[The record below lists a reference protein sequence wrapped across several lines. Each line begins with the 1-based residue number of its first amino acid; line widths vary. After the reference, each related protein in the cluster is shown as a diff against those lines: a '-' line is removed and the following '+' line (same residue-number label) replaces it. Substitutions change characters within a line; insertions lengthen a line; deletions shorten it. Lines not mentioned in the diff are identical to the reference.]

1 MAGDYLDNSWIESG
15 VLKRKANYSPIICF
29 ETVDPKRIYQLKQ
42 FVLSDPDFDHIENVF
57 LYDPWDGLGNL
68 KLGDEGPYFKPYK
81 KPIPNPSVLT
91 SRMQPEGSVEIQ
103 TLKAVL
109 KEMDSFLKTARTV
122 LVLQNVS
129 EVKEYDT
136 GFQAALRS
144 WAINPQIMAKG
155 SCVIIITQDAALL
168 MDEYTR
174 EFAVIIQVDPSSRHE
189 REELIKSTAVDL
201 DIPIRRGELEAATV
215 TLSGLNLHQ
224 IESIL
229 LESYQR
235 VKTFEPDI
243 MKELKSEMVK
253 RSKILE
259 VGDPQFNFQDIGG
272 YHAIKQFIVK
282 YIINVLKRPERARH
296 FDLGLPKGLLFF
308 GPPGTGKSLFASALA
323 SEIQLPFIN
332 LVTENIYSKWLG
344 ESGQNMKNAINLAEK
359 MSPAIVFVD
368 EIDRFGKRT
377 GSSAGSAEEETQRV
391 FSQFLEWLG
400 KPDRTA
406 IIVGTTNVPEHL
418 DDAFL
423 RAGRFDYK
431 IPFLYP
437 GPQARLEVLLVH
449 LGFSKGGAKKK
460 VPLEIDDSQIRE
472 VLWREIVPLTHNFSC
487 AELEELVTRA
497 KRIAFDSDKSVIS
510 DKELIEATKTFRIDS
525 SYRQK
530 VVRAC
535 MMQARKFTDD
545 QTFLDAIEKENK
557 IEDNCKRSMQ
567 ISASCGQNI

>member
-1 MAGDYLDNSWIESG
+1 MAHDYLDDSWIKLG
-15 VLKRKANYSPIICF
+15 VLKRQANYSPIICF
-29 ETVDPKRIYQLKQ
+29 ETVDPKRIYQLKR
-42 FVLSDPDFDHIENVF
+42 FVLSDPEFDHIEHVF
-57 LYDPWDGLGNL
+57 LYDPWDGLGTL
-68 KLGDEGPYFKPYK
+68 RPGPEGPQFEPYK
-81 KPIPNPSVLT
+81 KRIPSSSPLS
-91 SRMQPEGSVEIQ
+91 SRMRPEGSVELHA
-103 TLKAVL
+103 LKAVL
-109 KEMDSFLKTARTV
+109 KEVDSHLKTSRTV
-122 LVLQNVS
+122 FIMQNIS

-155 SCVIIITQDAALL
+155 SCVMILTQDAALL
-168 MDEYTR
+168 MDEFTK
-174 EFAVIIQVDPSSRHE
+174 EFTIVVSVDPSSWEE
-189 REELIKSTAVDL
+189 RARLIEATASAL
-201 DIPIRRGELEAATV
+201 DVPMDHTKLESATV

-224 IESIL
+224 VESIL

-235 VKTFEPDI
+235 SKNFDPDI

-259 VGDPQFNFQDIGG
+259 VEDPQYNFQDIGG
-272 YHAIKQFIVK
+272 YHAIKTFISK
-282 YIINVLKRPERARH
+282 YIINVLQRPEKARH

-308 GPPGTGKSLFASALA
+308 GPPGTGKSLFAHALA

-344 ESGQNMKNAINLAEK
+344 ESGQNMKNAITLAEK

-368 EIDRFGKRT
+368 EIDRFGRRT
-377 GSSAGSAEEETQRV
+377 GTAAGSAEEETQRV

-437 GPQARLEVLLVH
+437 GPQARLEILLVH
-449 LGFSKGGAKKK
+449 LGLSKGTTRRR
-460 VPLEIDDSQIRE
+460 VPLEMGDEEVRE
-472 VLWREIVPLTHNFSC
+472 MLWRDIVPLTQNFSC

-497 KRIAFDSDKSVIS
+497 KRIAFDRDKDALGSQ
-510 DKELIEATKTFRIDS
+510 ELLEATRTFRIDS
-525 SYRQK
+525 AYRK
-530 VVRAC
+530 RVVETC
-535 MMQARKFTDD
+535 MMQARKYTDD
-545 QTFLDAIEKENK
+545 QTFLDAIEEENK
-557 IEDNCKRSMQ
+557 IDDNVEK
-567 ISASCGQNI
+567 NL

>member
-1 MAGDYLDNSWIESG
+1 MAKDYLDDCWIKQG
-15 VLKRKANYSPIICF
+15 VLKRKANYSPIVCF
-29 ETVDPKRIYQLKQ
+29 ETVDPKRIYQLKR
-42 FVLSDPDFDHIENVF
+42 FVLSDPEFAHIEHVF
-57 LYDPWDGLGNL
+57 LYDPWDGLGTL
-68 KLGDEGPYFKPYK
+68 KPGQEGPVFQPYK
-81 KPIPNPSVLT
+81 KRVPSSTPLA
-91 SRMQPEGSVEIQ
+91 SRTRPEASVELHA
-103 TLKAVL
+103 LKAVL
-109 KEMDSFLKTARTV
+109 KEVDSYLKASTTV
-122 LVLQNVS
+122 FIMQNIS

-155 SCVIIITQDAALL
+155 SSVMILTQDAGLL
-168 MDEYTR
+168 MDEFTR
-174 EFAVIIQVDPSSRHE
+174 EFTVVVSVDPSSWEE
-189 REELIKSTAVDL
+189 RARLIEATASAL
-201 DIPIRRGELEAATV
+201 DVPIDHTKLETATV

-224 IESIL
+224 VESIL

-235 VKTFEPDI
+235 SKSFDPDI

-259 VGDPQFNFQDIGG
+259 VEDPQYNFQDIGG
-272 YHAIKQFIVK
+272 YHAIKTFISK
-282 YIINVLKRPERARH
+282 YIINVLQRPEKARY

-308 GPPGTGKSLFASALA
+308 GPPGTGKSLFAHALA
-323 SEIQLPFIN
+323 SEVQLPFIN

-377 GSSAGSAEEETQRV
+377 GTAAGSAEEETQRV

-400 KPDRTA
+400 KPDRSA

-437 GPQARLEVLLVH
+437 GPQARLEILLVH
-449 LGFSKGGAKKK
+449 LGLSKGTTRKR
-460 VPLEIDDSQIRE
+460 VPLEMGDDEVRE
-472 VLWREIVPLTHNFSC
+472 MLWRDIMPLTQNFSC

-497 KRIAFDSDKSVIS
+497 KRIAFDRDKDALGSQ
-510 DKELIEATKTFRIDS
+510 ELFEATRTFRIDS
-525 SYRQK
+525 GYRK
-530 VVRAC
+530 RVVETC

-545 QTFLDAIEKENK
+545 QTFLDAIEEENK
-557 IEDNCKRSMQ
+557 IDE
-567 ISASCGQNI
+567 NIEKNL

>member
-1 MAGDYLDNSWIESG
+1 
-15 VLKRKANYSPIICF
+15 
-29 ETVDPKRIYQLKQ
+29 
-42 FVLSDPDFDHIENVF
+42 
-57 LYDPWDGLGNL
+57 
-68 KLGDEGPYFKPYK
+68 
-81 KPIPNPSVLT
+81 
-91 SRMQPEGSVEIQ
+91 MQNI
-103 TLKAVL
+103 
-109 KEMDSFLKTARTV
+109 
-122 LVLQNVS
+122 S

-155 SCVIIITQDAALL
+155 SCVMILTQDAALL
-168 MDEYTR
+168 MDEFTK
-174 EFAVIIQVDPSSRHE
+174 EFTIVVSVDPSSWEE
-189 REELIKSTAVDL
+189 RARLIEATASAL
-201 DIPIRRGELEAATV
+201 DVPMDHTKLESATV

-224 IESIL
+224 VESIL

-235 VKTFEPDI
+235 SKNFDPDI

-259 VGDPQFNFQDIGG
+259 VEDPQYNFQDIGG
-272 YHAIKQFIVK
+272 YHAIKTFISK
-282 YIINVLKRPERARH
+282 YIINVLQRPEKARH

-308 GPPGTGKSLFASALA
+308 GPPGTGKSLFAHALA
-323 SEIQLPFIN
+323 SEVQLPFIN

-344 ESGQNMKNAINLAEK
+344 ESGQNMKNAITLAEK

-368 EIDRFGKRT
+368 EIDRFGRRT
-377 GSSAGSAEEETQRV
+377 GTAAGSAEEETQRV

-437 GPQARLEVLLVH
+437 GPQARLEILLVH
-449 LGFSKGGAKKK
+449 LGLSKGTTRRR
-460 VPLEIDDSQIRE
+460 VPLEMGDEEVRE
-472 VLWREIVPLTHNFSC
+472 MLWRDIVPLTQNFSC

-497 KRIAFDSDKSVIS
+497 KRIAFDRDKDALGSQ
-510 DKELIEATKTFRIDS
+510 ELLEATRTFRIDS
-525 SYRQK
+525 AYRK
-530 VVRAC
+530 RVVETC
-535 MMQARKFTDD
+535 MMQARKYTDD
-545 QTFLDAIEKENK
+545 QTFLDAIEEENK
-557 IEDNCKRSMQ
+557 IDDNVEK
-567 ISASCGQNI
+567 NL

>member
-1 MAGDYLDNSWIESG
+1 VAHDYLDDSWIKLG
-15 VLKRKANYSPIICF
+15 VLKRQANYSPIICF
-29 ETVDPKRIYQLKQ
+29 ETVDPKRIYQLKR
-42 FVLSDPDFDHIENVF
+42 FVLSDPEFDHIEHVF
-57 LYDPWDGLGNL
+57 LYDPWDGLGTL
-68 KLGDEGPYFKPYK
+68 RPGPEGPQFEPYK
-81 KPIPNPSVLT
+81 KRIPSSSPLS
-91 SRMQPEGSVEIQ
+91 SRMRPEGSVELHA
-103 TLKAVL
+103 LKAVL
-109 KEMDSFLKTARTV
+109 KEVDSHLKTSRTV
-122 LVLQNVS
+122 FIMQNIS

-155 SCVIIITQDAALL
+155 SCVMILTQDAALL
-168 MDEYTR
+168 MDEFTK
-174 EFAVIIQVDPSSRHE
+174 EFTIVVSVDPSSWEE
-189 REELIKSTAVDL
+189 RARLIEATASAL
-201 DIPIRRGELEAATV
+201 DVPMDHTKLESATV

-224 IESIL
+224 VESIL

-235 VKTFEPDI
+235 SKNFDPDI

-259 VGDPQFNFQDIGG
+259 VEDPQYNFQDIGG
-272 YHAIKQFIVK
+272 YHAIKTFISK
-282 YIINVLKRPERARH
+282 YIINVLQRPEKARH

-308 GPPGTGKSLFASALA
+308 GPPGTGKSLFAHALA
-323 SEIQLPFIN
+323 SEVQLPFIN

-344 ESGQNMKNAINLAEK
+344 ESGQNMKNAITLAEK

-368 EIDRFGKRT
+368 EIDRFGRRT
-377 GSSAGSAEEETQRV
+377 GTAAGSAEEETQRV

-437 GPQARLEVLLVH
+437 GPQARLEILLVH
-449 LGFSKGGAKKK
+449 LGLSKGTTRRR
-460 VPLEIDDSQIRE
+460 VPLEMGDEEVRE
-472 VLWREIVPLTHNFSC
+472 MLWRDIVPLTQNFSC

-497 KRIAFDSDKSVIS
+497 KRIAFDRDKDALGSQ
-510 DKELIEATKTFRIDS
+510 ELLEATRTFRIDS
-525 SYRQK
+525 AYRK
-530 VVRAC
+530 RVVETC
-535 MMQARKFTDD
+535 MMQARKYTDD
-545 QTFLDAIEKENK
+545 QTFLDAIEEENK
-557 IEDNCKRSMQ
+557 IDDNVEK
-567 ISASCGQNI
+567 NL

>member
-1 MAGDYLDNSWIESG
+1 MPKDYLDDSWIRSG

-29 ETVDPKRIYQLKQ
+29 ETVDPKRIYQLKH
-42 FVLSDPDFDHIENVF
+42 FVLSDPEFQHVENVF
-57 LYDPWDGLGNL
+57 LYDPWDGLGVL
-68 KLGDEGPYFKPYK
+68 KKGPEGPRFEPYK
-81 KPIPNPSVLT
+81 KRIPSQTPLS
-91 SRMQPEGSVEIQ
+91 SRMRPESAVEIQ
-103 TLKAVL
+103 ALKAVL
-109 KEMDSFLKTARTV
+109 KEVDSHLKTSRS
-122 LVLQNVS
+122 LFILQNLA

-136 GFQAALRS
+136 GFQAALRA
-144 WAINPQIMAKG
+144 WAIDPQITAKG
-155 SCVIIITQDAALL
+155 SCVMILTQDATRL
-168 MDEYTR
+168 MDEFTR
-174 EFAVIIQVDPSSRHE
+174 EFTVIISVDPSSRLE
-189 REELIKSTAVDL
+189 RAKLVEATASALDVPMNDL
-201 DIPIRRGELEAATV
+201 KLEAATV

-224 IESIL
+224 VESIL

-235 VKTFEPDI
+235 SKDFEPDI

-259 VGDPQFNFQDIGG
+259 VGDPQYSFQDIGG
-272 YHAIKQFIVK
+272 YHAIKEFISK

-308 GPPGTGKSLFASALA
+308 GPPGTGKSLFANALA
-323 SEIQLPFIN
+323 SEVQLPFIN

-377 GSSAGSAEEETQRV
+377 GSAAGSAEEETQRV

-437 GPQARLEVLLVH
+437 GPQARLEILLVH
-449 LGFSKGGAKKK
+449 LGFSQASNRKK
-460 VPLEIDDSQIRE
+460 VPLDIEDDEVREILRRD
-472 VLWREIVPLTHNFSC
+472 IVPLTHNFSC
-487 AELEELVTRA
+487 AELEELITRA
-497 KRIAFDSDKSVIS
+497 KRIAFDKNKNSIGSED
-510 DKELIEATKTFRIDS
+510 LLEATRTFRIDS
-525 SYRQK
+525 SHRK
-530 VVRAC
+530 RVVDTC
-535 MMQARKFTDD
+535 MLQARKFTDD
-545 QTFLDAIEKENK
+545 QTFLDAIEEENK
-557 IEDNCKRSMQ
+557 IDDNYEQSF
-567 ISASCGQNI
+567 

>member
-1 MAGDYLDNSWIESG
+1 LRRNTVAKDYLDDCWIKQG
-15 VLKRKANYSPIICF
+15 VLKRKANYSPIVCF
-29 ETVDPKRIYQLKQ
+29 ETVDPKRIYQLKR
-42 FVLSDPDFDHIENVF
+42 FVLSDPEFAHIEHVF
-57 LYDPWDGLGNL
+57 LYDPWDGLGTL
-68 KLGDEGPYFKPYK
+68 KPGQEGPVFQPYK
-81 KPIPNPSVLT
+81 KRVPSSTPLA
-91 SRMQPEGSVEIQ
+91 SRTRPEASVELHA
-103 TLKAVL
+103 LKAVL
-109 KEMDSFLKTARTV
+109 KEVDSYLKASTTV
-122 LVLQNVS
+122 FIMQNIS

-155 SCVIIITQDAALL
+155 SSVMILTQDAGLL
-168 MDEYTR
+168 MDEFTR
-174 EFAVIIQVDPSSRHE
+174 EFTVVVSVDPSSWEE
-189 REELIKSTAVDL
+189 RARLIEASAL
-201 DIPIRRGELEAATV
+201 DVPIDHTKLETATV

-224 IESIL
+224 VESIL

-235 VKTFEPDI
+235 SKSFDPDI

-259 VGDPQFNFQDIGG
+259 VEDPQYNFQDIGG
-272 YHAIKQFIVK
+272 YHAIKTFISK
-282 YIINVLKRPERARH
+282 YIINVLQRPEKARY

-308 GPPGTGKSLFASALA
+308 GPPGTGKSLFAHALA
-323 SEIQLPFIN
+323 SEVQLPFIN

-377 GSSAGSAEEETQRV
+377 GTAAGSAEEETQRV

-400 KPDRTA
+400 KPDRSA

-437 GPQARLEVLLVH
+437 GPQARLEILLVH
-449 LGFSKGGAKKK
+449 LGLSKGTTRKR
-460 VPLEIDDSQIRE
+460 VPLEMGDDEVRE
-472 VLWREIVPLTHNFSC
+472 MLWRDIMPLTQNFSC

-497 KRIAFDSDKSVIS
+497 KRIAFDRDKDALGSQ
-510 DKELIEATKTFRIDS
+510 ELFEATRTFRIDS
-525 SYRQK
+525 GYRK
-530 VVRAC
+530 RVVETC

-545 QTFLDAIEKENK
+545 QTFLDAIEEENK
-557 IEDNCKRSMQ
+557 IDE
-567 ISASCGQNI
+567 NIEKNL

>member
-1 MAGDYLDNSWIESG
+1 MAHDYLDDSWIKLG
-15 VLKRKANYSPIICF
+15 VLKRQANYSPIICF
-29 ETVDPKRIYQLKQ
+29 ETVDPKRIYQLKR
-42 FVLSDPDFDHIENVF
+42 FVLSDPEFDHIEHVF
-57 LYDPWDGLGNL
+57 LYDPWDGLGTL
-68 KLGDEGPYFKPYK
+68 RPGPEGPQFEPYK
-81 KPIPNPSVLT
+81 KRIPSSSPLS
-91 SRMQPEGSVEIQ
+91 SRMRPEGSVELHA
-103 TLKAVL
+103 LKAVL
-109 KEMDSFLKTARTV
+109 KEVDSHLKTSRTV
-122 LVLQNVS
+122 FIMQNIS
-129 EVKEYDT
+129 EVKDYDT

-155 SCVIIITQDAALL
+155 SSVMILTQDAGLL
-168 MDEYTR
+168 MDEFTR
-174 EFAVIIQVDPSSRHE
+174 EFTVVVSVDPSSWEE
-189 REELIKSTAVDL
+189 RARLIEATASAL
-201 DIPIRRGELEAATV
+201 DVPMDHTKLETATV

-224 IESIL
+224 VESIL

-235 VKTFEPDI
+235 SKSFDPDI

-259 VGDPQFNFQDIGG
+259 VEDPQYNFQDIGG
-272 YHAIKQFIVK
+272 YHAIKTFISK
-282 YIINVLKRPERARH
+282 YIINVLQRPEKARY

-308 GPPGTGKSLFASALA
+308 GPPGTGKSLFAHALA
-323 SEIQLPFIN
+323 SEVQLPFIN

-377 GSSAGSAEEETQRV
+377 GTAAGSAEEETQRV

-400 KPDRTA
+400 KPDRSA

-437 GPQARLEVLLVH
+437 GPQARLEILLVH
-449 LGFSKGGAKKK
+449 LGLSKGTTRKR
-460 VPLEIDDSQIRE
+460 VPLEMGDDEVRE
-472 VLWREIVPLTHNFSC
+472 MLWRDIVPLTQNFSC

-497 KRIAFDSDKSVIS
+497 KRIAFDRDKDALGSQ
-510 DKELIEATKTFRIDS
+510 ELFEATRTFRIDS
-525 SYRQK
+525 GYRK
-530 VVRAC
+530 RVVETC

-545 QTFLDAIEKENK
+545 QTFLDAIEEENK
-557 IEDNCKRSMQ
+557 IDE
-567 ISASCGQNI
+567 NIEKNL

>member
-1 MAGDYLDNSWIESG
+1 LPKDYLDDSWIKSG

-29 ETVDPKRIYQLKQ
+29 ETVDPKRIYQLKR
-42 FVLSDPDFDHIENVF
+42 FVLSDPEFDHIEHVF
-57 LYDPWDGLGNL
+57 LYDPWDGLGVL
-68 KLGDEGPYFKPYK
+68 KVGHEGPYFEPYK
-81 KPIPNPSVLT
+81 KRIASSSPLS
-91 SRMQPEGSVEIQ
+91 SRMRPEGSVEIHA
-103 TLKAVL
+103 LKAVL
-109 KEMDSFLKTARTV
+109 KEVDSYLKTSRAV
-122 LVLQNVS
+122 FILQNIS

-136 GFQAALRS
+136 GFQAALRA
-144 WAINPQIMAKG
+144 WAIDPQVTAKG
-155 SCVIIITQDAALL
+155 SCVMILTQDATLL
-168 MDEYTR
+168 MDEFTR
-174 EFAVIIQVDPSSRHE
+174 EFTVIISVDPSSRAE
-189 REELIKSTAVDL
+189 RARLVEATASAL
-201 DIPIRRGELEAATV
+201 DVPMDHTKLETATV

-224 IESIL
+224 VESIL

-235 VKTFEPDI
+235 SKDFDPSI

-259 VGDPQFNFQDIGG
+259 VGDPQYSFQDIGG
-272 YHAIKQFIVK
+272 YHAIKEFISK
-282 YIINVLKRPERARH
+282 YIINVLRRPERARH

-308 GPPGTGKSLFASALA
+308 GPPGTGKSLFANALA
-323 SEIQLPFIN
+323 SEVQLPFIN

-437 GPQARLEVLLVH
+437 GPQARLEILLVH
-449 LGFSKGGAKKK
+449 LGFSKGSTRNK
-460 VPLEIDDSQIRE
+460 VPLDIEDDEVREILRRD
-472 VLWREIVPLTHNFSC
+472 IVPLTHNFSC

-497 KRIAFDSDKSVIS
+497 KRIAFDREKDAIGSR
-510 DKELIEATKTFRIDS
+510 ELLEATRTFRIDG
-525 SYRQK
+525 SYRK
-530 VVRAC
+530 RVVDSC
-535 MMQARKFTDD
+535 MVQARKFTDD
-545 QTFLDAIEKENK
+545 QAFLDAIEEENK
-557 IEDNCKRSMQ
+557 IEDNVE
-567 ISASCGQNI
+567 QNL

>member
-1 MAGDYLDNSWIESG
+1 VEKDYLDDSWIRQG

-29 ETVDPKRIYQLKQ
+29 ETVDPKRIYQLER
-42 FVLSDPDFDHIENVF
+42 FVLSDPEFNHIEHVF
-57 LYDPWDGLGNL
+57 LYDPWDGLGTL
-68 KLGDEGPYFKPYK
+68 KPGPDGPRFEPYRK
-81 KPIPNPSVLT
+81 RVPSSSPIS
-91 SRMQPEGSVEIQ
+91 SRVRPEGSAELHV
-103 TLKAVL
+103 LKAVL
-109 KEMDSFLKTARTV
+109 KEVDSYLKSFRTAFIMR
-122 LVLQNVS
+122 NIS

-144 WAINPQIMAKG
+144 WAINPQITAKG
-155 SCVIIITQDAALL
+155 SCVMILTQDATLL
-168 MDEYTR
+168 MDEFTK
-174 EFAVIIQVDPSSRHE
+174 EFAIVVSVDPSSREE
-189 REELIKSTAVDL
+189 RARLIEATAAAL
-201 DIPIRRGELEAATV
+201 DVPMDHTKLETATV

-224 IESIL
+224 VESIL

-235 VKTFEPDI
+235 SRNFDPDI
-243 MKELKSEMVK
+243 MKELKSEMAK

-259 VGDPQFNFQDIGG
+259 VEDPKYNFQDIGG
-272 YHAIKQFIVK
+272 YHAIKTFISK
-282 YIINVLKRPERARH
+282 YIINVLQRPERARH

-308 GPPGTGKSLFASALA
+308 GPPGTGKSLFAHALA

-344 ESGQNMKNAINLAEK
+344 ESGQNMKNAITLAEK
-359 MSPAIVFVD
+359 MAPAIVFVD

-377 GSSAGSAEEETQRV
+377 GVAAGSAEEETQRV

-400 KPDRTA
+400 KPDRNA

-437 GPQARLEVLLVH
+437 GPHARLEILMVH
-449 LGFSKGGAKKK
+449 LGLSKGTNRKR
-460 VPLEIDDSQIRE
+460 VPLEMDDDQVRE
-472 VLWREIVPLTHNFSC
+472 MLWRDIVPLTQHFSC

-497 KRIAFDSDKSVIS
+497 KRIAFDR
-510 DKELIEATKTFRIDS
+510 DKEALGSQELLEATRTFRIDS
-525 SYRQK
+525 AYRK
-530 VVRAC
+530 RVVEAC

-545 QTFLDAIEKENK
+545 QTFLDAIEEENK
-557 IEDNCKRSMQ
+557 IDDNVEK
-567 ISASCGQNI
+567 NL

>member
-1 MAGDYLDNSWIESG
+1 MAHDYLDDSWIKLG
-15 VLKRKANYSPIICF
+15 VLKRQANYSPIICF
-29 ETVDPKRIYQLKQ
+29 ETVDPKRIYQLKR
-42 FVLSDPDFDHIENVF
+42 FVLSDPEFDHIEHVF
-57 LYDPWDGLGNL
+57 LYDPWDGLGTL
-68 KLGDEGPYFKPYK
+68 RPGPEGPQFEPYK
-81 KPIPNPSVLT
+81 KRIPSSSPLS
-91 SRMQPEGSVEIQ
+91 SRMRPEGSVELHA
-103 TLKAVL
+103 LKAVL
-109 KEMDSFLKTARTV
+109 KEVDSHLKTSRTV
-122 LVLQNVS
+122 FIMQNTS

-155 SCVIIITQDAALL
+155 SCVMILTQDAALL
-168 MDEYTR
+168 MDEFTK
-174 EFAVIIQVDPSSRHE
+174 EFTIVVSVDPSSWEE
-189 REELIKSTAVDL
+189 RARLIEATASAL
-201 DIPIRRGELEAATV
+201 DVPMDHTKLESATV

-224 IESIL
+224 VESIL

-235 VKTFEPDI
+235 SKNFDPDI

-259 VGDPQFNFQDIGG
+259 VEDPQYNFQDIGG
-272 YHAIKQFIVK
+272 YHAIKTFISK
-282 YIINVLKRPERARH
+282 YIINVLQRPEKARH

-308 GPPGTGKSLFASALA
+308 GPPGTGKSLFAHALA
-323 SEIQLPFIN
+323 SEVQLPFIN

-344 ESGQNMKNAINLAEK
+344 ESGQNMKNAITLAEK

-368 EIDRFGKRT
+368 EIDRFGRRT
-377 GSSAGSAEEETQRV
+377 GTAAGSAEEETQRV

-437 GPQARLEVLLVH
+437 GPQARLEILLVH
-449 LGFSKGGAKKK
+449 LGLSKGTTRRR
-460 VPLEIDDSQIRE
+460 VPLEMGDEEVRE
-472 VLWREIVPLTHNFSC
+472 MLWRDIVPLTQNFSC

-497 KRIAFDSDKSVIS
+497 KRIAFDRDKDALGSQ
-510 DKELIEATKTFRIDS
+510 ELLEATRTFRIDS
-525 SYRQK
+525 AYRK
-530 VVRAC
+530 RVVETC
-535 MMQARKFTDD
+535 MMQARKYTDD
-545 QTFLDAIEKENK
+545 QTFLDAIEEENK
-557 IEDNCKRSMQ
+557 IDDNVEK
-567 ISASCGQNI
+567 NL

>member
-1 MAGDYLDNSWIESG
+1 MAKDYLDDCWIKQG
-15 VLKRKANYSPIICF
+15 VLKRKANYSPIVCF
-29 ETVDPKRIYQLKQ
+29 ETVDPKRIYQLKR
-42 FVLSDPDFDHIENVF
+42 FVLSDPEFAHIEHVF
-57 LYDPWDGLGNL
+57 LYDPWDGLGTL
-68 KLGDEGPYFKPYK
+68 KPGQEGPVFQPYK
-81 KPIPNPSVLT
+81 KRVPSSTPLA
-91 SRMQPEGSVEIQ
+91 SRTRPEASVELHA
-103 TLKAVL
+103 LKAVL
-109 KEMDSFLKTARTV
+109 KEVDSYLKASTTV
-122 LVLQNVS
+122 FIMQNIS

-155 SCVIIITQDAALL
+155 SSVMILTQDAGLL
-168 MDEYTR
+168 MDEFTR
-174 EFAVIIQVDPSSRHE
+174 EFTVVVSVDPSSWEE
-189 REELIKSTAVDL
+189 RARLIEATASAL
-201 DIPIRRGELEAATV
+201 DVPMDHTKLETATV

-224 IESIL
+224 VESIL

-235 VKTFEPDI
+235 SKSFDPDI

-259 VGDPQFNFQDIGG
+259 VEDPQYNFQDIGG
-272 YHAIKQFIVK
+272 YHAIKTFISK
-282 YIINVLKRPERARH
+282 YIINVLQRPEKARY

-308 GPPGTGKSLFASALA
+308 GPPGTGKSLFAHALA
-323 SEIQLPFIN
+323 SEVQLPFIN

-377 GSSAGSAEEETQRV
+377 GTAAGSAEEETQRV

-400 KPDRTA
+400 KPDRSA

-437 GPQARLEVLLVH
+437 GPQARLEILLVH
-449 LGFSKGGAKKK
+449 LGLSKGTTRKR
-460 VPLEIDDSQIRE
+460 VPLEMGDDEVRE
-472 VLWREIVPLTHNFSC
+472 MLWRDIVPLTQNFSC

-497 KRIAFDSDKSVIS
+497 KRIAFDRDKDALGSQ
-510 DKELIEATKTFRIDS
+510 ELFEATRTFRIDS
-525 SYRQK
+525 GYRK
-530 VVRAC
+530 RVVETC

-545 QTFLDAIEKENK
+545 QTFLDAIEEENK
-557 IEDNCKRSMQ
+557 IDE
-567 ISASCGQNI
+567 NIEKNL

>member
-1 MAGDYLDNSWIESG
+1 LRRNTVAHDYLDDSWIKLG
-15 VLKRKANYSPIICF
+15 VLKRQANYSPIICF
-29 ETVDPKRIYQLKQ
+29 ETVDPKRIYQLKR
-42 FVLSDPDFDHIENVF
+42 FVLSDPEFDHIEHVF
-57 LYDPWDGLGNL
+57 LYDPWDGLGTL
-68 KLGDEGPYFKPYK
+68 RPGPEGPQFEPYK
-81 KPIPNPSVLT
+81 KRIPSSSPLS
-91 SRMQPEGSVEIQ
+91 SRMRPEGSVELHA
-103 TLKAVL
+103 LKAVL
-109 KEMDSFLKTARTV
+109 KEVDSHLKTSRTV
-122 LVLQNVS
+122 FIMQNIS

-155 SCVIIITQDAALL
+155 SCVMILTQDAALL
-168 MDEYTR
+168 MDEFTK
-174 EFAVIIQVDPSSRHE
+174 EFTIVVSVDPSSWEE
-189 REELIKSTAVDL
+189 RARLIEATASAL
-201 DIPIRRGELEAATV
+201 DVPMDHTKLESATV

-224 IESIL
+224 VESIL

-235 VKTFEPDI
+235 SKNFDPDI

-259 VGDPQFNFQDIGG
+259 VEDPQYNFQDIGG
-272 YHAIKQFIVK
+272 YHAIKTFISK
-282 YIINVLKRPERARH
+282 YIINVLQRPEKARH

-308 GPPGTGKSLFASALA
+308 GPPGTGKSLFAHALA
-323 SEIQLPFIN
+323 SEVQLPFIN

-344 ESGQNMKNAINLAEK
+344 ESGQNMKNAITLAEK

-368 EIDRFGKRT
+368 EIDRFGRRT
-377 GSSAGSAEEETQRV
+377 GTAAGSAEEETQRV

-437 GPQARLEVLLVH
+437 GPQARLEILLVH
-449 LGFSKGGAKKK
+449 LGLSKGTTRRR
-460 VPLEIDDSQIRE
+460 VPLEMGDEEVRE
-472 VLWREIVPLTHNFSC
+472 MLWRDIVPLTQNFSC

-497 KRIAFDSDKSVIS
+497 KRIAFDRDKDALGSQ
-510 DKELIEATKTFRIDS
+510 ELLEATRTFRIDS
-525 SYRQK
+525 AYRK
-530 VVRAC
+530 RVVETC
-535 MMQARKFTDD
+535 MMQARKYTDD
-545 QTFLDAIEKENK
+545 QTFLDAIEEENK
-557 IEDNCKRSMQ
+557 IDDNVEK
-567 ISASCGQNI
+567 NL